1 MSGWDKS
8 KQILIKELSFKNKKA
23 LDVGCGNGWFSI
35 WADRKGSLVDAIDPS
50 AIQIHDA
57 KQKDKKN
64 KINFII
70 TGVENIKDLDNIYDL
85 IFFFN
90 SLHHIPENI
99 MDNSIEYSKN
109 KMGINGKILIIEPIA
124 TGNFHNFVKNID
136 DETKVRYLAYEAIK
150 NCKKY
155 NLEIVKELKYNE
167 IKTFDSGEECIN
179 FLSKVDES
187 RKNYIKNNKDFLLSE
202 FNKLSKYNN
211 KKYEF
216 IQPMRL
222 NIIENKI

>member
-1 MSGWDKS
+1 
-8 KQILIKELSFKNKKA
+8 
-23 LDVGCGNGWFSI
+23 
-35 WADRKGSLVDAIDPS
+35 
-50 AIQIHDA
+50 
-57 KQKDKKN
+57 
-64 KINFII
+64 
-70 TGVENIKDLDNIYDL
+70 
-85 IFFFN
+85 
-90 SLHHIPENI
+90 
-99 MDNSIEYSKN
+99 
-109 KMGINGKILIIEPIA
+109 MGINGKILIIEPIA

-136 DETKVRYLAYEAIK
+136 DETKVRHLAYEAIK

-155 NLEIVKELKYNE
+155 NLEIVKELMYNE

-179 FLSKVDES
+179 FLSKVDQS
-187 RKNYIKNNKDFLLSE
+187 RMSYIKNNKDFLLSQ